1 MIKERHIEVKN
12 KVRNGMPYIEYSI
25 NSQTEKT
32 DLLYISIKS
41 CLGINNAKTIC
52 MAMILI

>member
-25 NSQTEKT
+25 NSQTEKLT
-32 DLLYISIKS
+32 YCIFHQ
-41 CLGINNAKTIC
+41 
-52 MAMILI
+52 